1 MDFIRVAYKTI
12 KDKDTGDSVRE
23 WYPALQAIESQ
34 DLVVRGGQFAAIWD
48 ESKGLYSRKTS
59 HLAQIIDRDFLKMLD
74 GKMRPGDKVQ
84 KVREYD
90 SGLFNKL
97 VALIRNIGDMGP
109 ELDMKII
116 FADQT
121 PTKEDAATFKM
132 GYSLSDAPAPAWDE
146 LCGTLY
152 GDQERIKFEYAI
164 GSVLAGASLYLQ
176 KMYVFFGDPGTG
188 KSTIMDIIEQLFA
201 GHTGSF
207 RAMDLGDASKQFSLE
222 PFKLNPLVA
231 VDQDTDMSKIEVNH
245 LLNQIIAHDRI
256 NINAKGKS
264 LFEITPRA
272 MLVVGTN
279 KPVKITDSKSG
290 LYRRVVDIHPTG
302 ALFPEE
308 EYKRLTKAVTYE
320 LGAIAQ
326 HCLNLFNRLGPTYMT
341 SYRPTDMMYRTNDI
355 FNFIQD
361 NRLVLE
367 KGITLKQAWDMFRQ
381 WCEDTET
388 RNAYKQ
394 FQFRDSLKDY
404 YEEHH
409 DQIMIDGERHR
420 NWYRNLKLVDSFN
433 WKAITPKTD
442 LGWLTMKNEGSR
454 FDVLMANQK
463 AQYSTGRDA
472 HPLKQSWEETETTLK
487 DIDTS
492 KEHFVKVPHE
502 HIVIDFDLKDKDG
515 NKSLEACLE
524 AAALWPPTYAEPSRS
539 GKGLHLHY
547 DVTGID
553 LERVDPSH
561 SEGVEVKTLLG
572 GASLRRRYQGSNGL
586 PVATL
591 SSGLKE
597 KEDKPVIS
605 AKTMASELGLR
616 KQILKG
622 LNKEVWPHTKPSMD
636 FIKQVLDDAVKQ
648 GLEFDVSDM
657 WDDILVFAMS
667 SGNQQQT
674 CMNIALSL
682 PLKSEFDIEAA
693 PVERPSEKPL
703 AVFDLEVY
711 PNLFAFGYKVVGKDE
726 VIKLINPTS
735 QQVLHILENYRLM
748 GFYNRLY
755 DNHIAW
761 AATLGYT
768 PMELYKLS
776 QSIIVEGNRHKLFG
790 AAYNIAY
797 GDLYDIS
804 VKKQSLKK
812 WEIDLGLPHMEM
824 DLPWNE
830 PVPDDRVLDVMAYL
844 ENDVLS
850 TEAVLEHLSADLRVR
865 EILALLAGME
875 VCNTNKQLAERLIFG
890 DVKEPKLE
898 YTDLTKEFPGYSF
911 DRFKPGKEKS
921 VYKGIQVGEGG
932 YVFGKPGMYENVAL
946 LDVASMHPTSIIQLN
961 MFGEHTQKFKDLM
974 DIRLCLKKKDFH
986 GAVALNPALE
996 PFLKVEGEFDIQSA
1010 KMLSDALKLV
1020 INSVY
1025 GLTAASFPNRFK
1037 DDRNLDNIVAKRGAL
1052 FMVDL
1057 KEYIENDLGLE
1068 VIHIKTDSVKV
1079 VNPTEDQIRAI
1090 FMFGERY
1097 GYNFEHEATY
1107 EKFVLLNDA
1116 VYVCREDGKWS
1127 ATGKQYQHPVVFKT
1141 LFTKEEILPEDYVEV
1156 KQVSK
1161 GHMFLVNED
1170 ETVKHFVGK
1179 FGAFVPVLDGRH
1191 LMRVDG
1197 EKIGAV
1203 TGTKGFLWE
1212 LDHIAFAQKLQIDTR
1227 YFQELVDDGIA
1238 NINKHGSYEDFIR

>member
-1 MDFIRVAYKTI
+1 MDFIRVAYKEN
-12 KDKDTGDSVRE
+12 KDGTRS

-48 ESKGLYSRKTS
+48 ESKGLYNRKLS
-59 HLAQIIDRDFLKMLD
+59 HLAQIIDRDFLRMLE
-74 GKMRPGDKVQ
+74 GKMRPGDNVQ

-90 SGLFNKL
+90 NGIFNRL
-97 VALIRNIGDMGP
+97 SSLINKIGDMGP
-109 ELDMKII
+109 ELDMKIV

-121 PTKEDAATFKM
+121 PTREDAATFKM
-132 GYSLSDAPAPAWDE
+132 GYSLSDTPCPAWDE
-146 LCGTLY
+146 LCTVLY

-164 GSVLAGASLYLQ
+164 GSILAGASLYLQ

-188 KSTIMDIIEQLFA
+188 KSTIMDIIELIFA

-222 PFKLNPLVA
+222 PFKLNPLVGI
-231 VDQDTDMSKIEVNH
+231 DQDTDMSKIEINH
-245 LLNQIIAHDRI
+245 LLNQIIAHDKI

-264 LFEITPRA
+264 LFEIIPRA
-272 MLVVGTN
+272 LLFVGTN

-302 ALFPEE
+302 TTFPED
-308 EYKRLTKAVTYE
+308 EYKRLTKAATFE

-326 HCLNLFNRLGPTYMT
+326 RCLNTFNELGPTYMT

-367 KGITLKQAWDMFRQ
+367 KGTTLKQAWAMWEQ
-381 WCEDTET
+381 WCQETDT
-388 RNAYKQ
+388 RNHYKQ
-394 FQFRDSLKDY
+394 FQFRDALKDY
-404 YEEHH
+404 YEEWH
-409 DQIMIDGERHR
+409 DQLMIDGERHR
-420 NWYRNLKLVDSFN
+420 SWYRGLKLVEEFN
-433 WKAITPKTD
+433 WKALNPKVEA
-442 LGWLTMKNEGSR
+442 GWLEMKEEPSR
-454 FDVLMANQK
+454 LDQLLADEK
-463 AQYSTGRDA
+463 AQLSTGRTDY
-472 HPLKQSWEETETTLK
+472 PLKQTWADCTTTLK

-492 KEHFVKVPHE
+492 LEHYVRVPKQ
-502 HIVIDFDLKDKDG
+502 HIVIDFDMKDSDG
-515 NKSLEACLE
+515 NESLEACLE
-524 AAALWPPTYAEPSRS
+524 AAASWPPTYAELSRS
-539 GKGLHLHY
+539 GRGLHLHY
-547 DVTGID
+547 DVEGLD
-553 LERVDPSH
+553 VERLDPVHPS
-561 SEGVEVKTLLG
+561 GAEVKTLLG
-572 GASLRRRYQGSNGL
+572 GASLRRRFKAANNL
-586 PVATL
+586 PVATI
-591 SSGLKE
+591 SSGLKYKEE
-597 KEDKPVIS
+597 KEVIS
-605 AKTMASELGLR
+605 ATTMASEVGLR
-616 KQILKG
+616 KQILRCLK
-622 LNKEVWPHTKPSMD
+622 KEIHPYTKPSMD
-636 FIKQVLDDAVKQ
+636 MLSQVLNDAVKQ

-657 WDDILVFAMS
+657 WDDILQFAMS
-667 SGNQQQT
+667 SSNQKQQ
-674 CMNIALSL
+674 CMTIALAL

-693 PVERPSEKPL
+693 PIERPAEKPI

-711 PNLFAFGYKVVGKDE
+711 PNLFAVGYKVVGKDE
-726 VIKLINPTS
+726 IVKLINPTA
-735 QQVLHILENYRLM
+735 QQVLHILENYRLI

-755 DNHIAW
+755 DNHIMW

-768 PMELYKLS
+768 PMELFKLS
-776 QSIIVEGNRHKLFG
+776 QQIIVEGNRHKLFG
-790 AAYNIAY
+790 AAYNAAY
-797 GDLYDIS
+797 ADLYDIA

-824 DLPWNE
+824 DLPWDQ
-830 PVPDDRVLDVMAYL
+830 PVPEERVLDVMAYL

-850 TEAVLEHLSADLRVR
+850 TEAVLEHLGADFRVR

-875 VCNTNKQLAERLIFG
+875 VCNTNKQLSEKLIFG

-898 YTDLTKEFPGYSF
+898 YTDLTEMFPGYSF
-911 DRFKPGKEKS
+911 DRFAPGKEKS
-921 VYKGIQVGEGG
+921 IYKGVQVGEGG
-932 YVFGKPGMYENVAL
+932 YVYAEPGMYQKVAL
-946 LDVASMHPTSIIQLN
+946 LDVASMHPTSIIQMN

-974 DIRLCLKKKDFH
+974 DIRLCLKKKDFQ
-986 GAVALNPALE
+986 GAVNINPALE
-996 PFLKVEGEFDIQSA
+996 PFLKLNGEFDIPSA

-1037 DDRNLDNIVAKRGAL
+1037 DERNLDNIVAKRGAL

-1057 KEYIENDLGLE
+1057 KEYIENELKLN

-1079 VNPTEDQIRAI
+1079 VDPTEDQIRAI
-1090 FMFGERY
+1090 FAFGERY

-1141 LFTKEEILPEDYVEV
+1141 LFTKEEILPKDYVEV
-1156 KQVSK
+1156 KQVAK
-1161 GHMFLVNED
+1161 GHMYLVNQD

-1179 FGAFVPVLDGRH
+1179 FGAFVPVLDGRQ
-1191 LMRVDG
+1191 LIRIDG
-1197 EKIGAV
+1197 EKMGAV

-1212 LDHIAFAQKLQIDTR
+1212 LDHIALETKMDIDTR

-1238 NINKHGSYEDFIR
+1238 NINKHGSYEEFVA